1 MLHRFSGVFLP
12 SLPTPLFA
20 PLACAFSHQEINR
33 IVHAIRFFDEEMA
46 KESEIFDFTKHSK
59 DLFLVAGAHTTQKHI
74 DWMKAGESEIKRY
87 NLPLNPNTIA
97 CLRQKA
103 KYLLLYSFQTDKEDT
118 ALHVYSVKYAENW
131 DKEQIIASGYPYPHH
146 EKYAVLF
153 LTKEYEIPEVQISI
167 LRESKRIVA
176 GNHYRNSAF
185 VIKGED
191 IQTSLSAKKF
201 TFIDLFAGAGG
212 LSEGFVRVGF
222 KPIAHIE
229 MNNYA
234 CDTLRTRAAFHY
246 LDEHN
251 QLDIYEEYLR
261 TKKEKENGEA
271 LWKQVPQRVIDSVIE
286 ATIGANTIDGIFKR
300 VDELT
305 NGEHVDLIIGGPPCQ
320 AYSIAGRARMGDKV
334 LDDPRNELYKYYVE
348 FLKRYTPE
356 MFVFENVPGIQT
368 AKKGEPFKDLR
379 RVVDEAGY
387 EMDFRVQLASDHGV
401 LQNRRRM
408 IIVGWKKGSNL
419 RYPELQPELSNYTI
433 RRDILAD
440 LPERK
445 AGEGHLCAPIEYTK
459 PANEMPYLVEK
470 GLRGKMPFT
479 TQHIARPNNLN
490 DREIYKMAV
499 EWWKRGKRLKY
510 TDIPADHQ
518 KHKNKQTF
526 LNRFQVVDPNG
537 CCHTL
542 VAHIA
547 MDGHY
552 YIYPTENPTVDN
564 VRSITIREAARIQ
577 SFPDDYFF
585 EGSRS
590 AAFKQIG
597 NAVPVLLAEKI
608 ANEVNILLSEY
619 HEH

>member
-1 MLHRFSGVFLP
+1 
-12 SLPTPLFA
+12 
-20 PLACAFSHQEINR
+20 
-33 IVHAIRFFDEEMA
+33 
-46 KESEIFDFTKHSK
+46 
-59 DLFLVAGAHTTQKHI
+59 
-74 DWMKAGESEIKRY
+74 
-87 NLPLNPNTIA
+87 
-97 CLRQKA
+97 
-103 KYLLLYSFQTDKEDT
+103 
-118 ALHVYSVKYAENW
+118 
-131 DKEQIIASGYPYPHH
+131 
-146 EKYAVLF
+146 
-153 LTKEYEIPEVQISI
+153 
-167 LRESKRIVA
+167 
-176 GNHYRNSAF
+176 
-185 VIKGED
+185 
-191 IQTSLSAKKF
+191 
-201 TFIDLFAGAGG
+201 
-212 LSEGFVRVGF
+212 
-222 KPIAHIE
+222 
-229 MNNYA
+229 
-234 CDTLRTRAAFHY
+234 
-246 LDEHN
+246 
-251 QLDIYEEYLR
+251 
-261 TKKEKENGEA
+261 
-271 LWKQVPQRVIDSVIE
+271 
-286 ATIGANTIDGIFKR
+286 
-300 VDELT
+300 
-305 NGEHVDLIIGGPPCQ
+305 
-320 AYSIAGRARMGDKV
+320 
-334 LDDPRNELYKYYVE
+334 
-348 FLKRYTPE
+348 
-356 MFVFENVPGIQT
+356 
-368 AKKGEPFKDLR
+368 
-379 RVVDEAGY
+379 
-387 EMDFRVQLASDHGV
+387 MDFRVQLASDHGV